1 VATAYENIRPAT
13 DVDRVRKLFDEKK
26 IAAVTFTSSSTV
38 HNFVEM
44 LGQKEYIKLMD
55 GVAVACI
62 GPVTAKTA
70 EGYGMRTDIMP
81 KDYTIPALVE
91 AMVEYYK
98 DRQHKEKERA

>member
-1 VATAYENIRPAT
+1 
-13 DVDRVRKLFDEKK
+13 
-26 IAAVTFTSSSTV
+26 
-38 HNFVEM
+38 
-44 LGQKEYIKLMD
+44 
-55 GVAVACI
+55 VACI

-98 DRQHKEKERA
+98 DR